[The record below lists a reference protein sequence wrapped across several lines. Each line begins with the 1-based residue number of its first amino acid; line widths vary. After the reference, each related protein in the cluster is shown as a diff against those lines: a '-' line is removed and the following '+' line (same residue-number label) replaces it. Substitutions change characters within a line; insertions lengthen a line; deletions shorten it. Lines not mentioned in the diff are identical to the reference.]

1 MEASVLGSL
10 TLSAQVCPGVGDGE
24 QGWGVREDDYAV
36 PWQPNVLPIW
46 RPLLPLEYDATGRAV
61 TETAPA
67 VTNTPV
73 TILRLTSPSL
83 PRITPHQC
91 VTMSSRQ
98 HARLMT
104 CSQQSARNNVF
115 LYALGSPEG
124 PPAVVLLVGITIA
137 QIIITGKHFRYAR
150 RVAAAARAGGVYEPV
165 TTGVCSSYCCLPA
178 LVATRRWSG
187 EP

>member
-61 TETAPA
+61 TETVTAP

-73 TILRLTSPSL
+73 TILRLTSVSPWSE
-83 PRITPHQC
+83 
-91 VTMSSRQ
+91 
-98 HARLMT
+98 
-104 CSQQSARNNVF
+104 SQ
-115 LYALGSPEG
+115 
-124 PPAVVLLVGITIA
+124 
-137 QIIITGKHFRYAR
+137 
-150 RVAAAARAGGVYEPV
+150 
-165 TTGVCSSYCCLPA
+165 
-178 LVATRRWSG
+178 
-187 EP
+187 